1 MDRNDRNFIFQH
13 ISTNIL
19 KKTSTIALQY
29 LENELRHLCP
39 LNPIQ
44 TPEISFS
51 MGSKMSCAIY
61 VP

>member
-1 MDRNDRNFIFQH
+1 MFVLQ
-13 ISTNIL
+13 IL
-19 KKTSTIALQY
+19 YIYIIPLDFFPK
-29 LENELRHLCP
+29 NELRHLCP

-51 MGSKMSCAIY
+51 MGSRMSCAIY